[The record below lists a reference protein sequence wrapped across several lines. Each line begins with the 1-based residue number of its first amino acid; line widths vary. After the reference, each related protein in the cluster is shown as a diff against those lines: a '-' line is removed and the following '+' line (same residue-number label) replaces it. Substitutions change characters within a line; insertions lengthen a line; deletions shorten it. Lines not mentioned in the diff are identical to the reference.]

1 MGKSLVDT
9 RAVTR
14 NKMRCPRSR
23 TEKSYLSEKEWAELS
38 EMVEILICP
47 NIATVALQRRNL
59 TPGECLLQRKQ
70 VVFKFSASS
79 LKTFADERIF
89 YCNIVGMFISA

>member
-47 NIATVALQRRNL
+47 NIATLKKW
-59 TPGECLLQRKQ
+59 CLLCIGNGNCKLM
-70 VVFKFSASS
+70 A
-79 LKTFADERIF
+79 
-89 YCNIVGMFISA
+89 